1 MSFNKFCENNNLKNE
16 SDYSEKNKNVE
27 NESQNK
33 QLNDDVMNF
42 YNKYKEYS
50 SDELLNELISKTNEQ
65 KQNGE
70 FNYQQLSS
78 MVDKLSPFLN
88 EQQKNN
94 MRGIMEKIK

>member
-1 MSFNKFCENNNLKNE
+1 MSFNKFCEHNNLKNE

-33 QLNDDVMNF
+33 QLNDDVINF

-70 FNYQQLSS
+70 LNYQQLSS
-78 MVDKLSPFLN
+78 MVDKLNPFLN